1 MSARLKSPATVVA
14 LVLLTAAC
22 WWAWLAWDE
31 TYQVDPVTGNASGPY
46 EAWQVIGCVLSL
58 VAVGSVA
65 ALLLPAWV
73 VVGTMTVA
81 FTAAWT
87 ATAQSQDETGLF
99 MVGAMLVFVGMA
111 CASGVLVAL
120 VQAIAHRR
128 RPRITS

>member
-1 MSARLKSPATVVA
+1 MSARLKSPVTVVA
-14 LVLLTAAC
+14 LALLTAAC

-31 TYQVDPVTGNASGPY
+31 TYQIDPVTGNASGPY

-58 VAVGSVA
+58 VVVGSVA

-120 VQAIAHRR
+120 VQAIARRR